1 MYESKVEELLD
12 IFQKRIFSLTSSN
25 QLLYNVAF
33 PQVEKLNALLER
45 VTEYVSREKNKKI

>member
-1 MYESKVEELLD
+1 VYESKVEELLD